1 MARPACFRCSSIRP
15 VSSSSRWVWPRPRR
29 SSCCSAQWCSRC
41 FSCGCSGRIAVV
53 RSRTRVFY
61 WMAFVLVTAWGIVLL
76 LPILW
81 MISTSLKPLSRVFE
95 LPIQWIPRPA
105 LWQNYPKAL
114 SQFPFARYFLNSF
127 IVSVSVTVLN
137 VMLSGLA
144 GYSLAK
150 YRYFGQRALFI
161 AVLSTLML
169 PIEVLMV
176 PTFLIVKALG
186 WLNSYPGLIFPVV
199 ADAFG
204 VFLMRQYLLSLPDS
218 LIEAA
223 RIDGA
228 TELGTYFKIVV
239 PLIWP
244 AILTLSIFTFR
255 ETWDSFVWPFII
267 ITEDSLRTVPIGL
280 QRFQEQYVTTYNQ
293 VM

>member
-1 MARPACFRCSSIRP
+1 MAKRQSVLYWLGFLL
-15 VSSSSRWVWPRPRR
+15 
-29 SSCCSAQWCSRC
+29 
-41 FSCGCSGRIAVV
+41 VV
-53 RSRTRVFY
+53 
-61 WMAFVLVTAWGIVLL
+61 AWGIVQL

-81 MISTSLKPLSRVFE
+81 MISTSLKPLNRVFE
-95 LPIQWIPRPA
+95 LPIQWIPRPPQ
-105 LWQNYPKAL
+105 WHNYPYAWR
-114 SQFPFARYFLNSF
+114 QFPFARYFVNSF
-127 IVSVSVTVLN
+127 IVSASVTVLN
-137 VMLSGLA
+137 VFLAGLA

-161 AVLSTLML
+161 AMLSTLML

-186 WLNSYPGLIFPVV
+186 WLNTYQGLIIPVV

-204 VFLMRQYLLSLPDS
+204 VFLMRQFMLGLPDS
-218 LIEAA
+218 LVEAA

-228 TELGTYFKIVV
+228 GELGTYFRIVV

-244 AILTLSIFTFR
+244 AVLTLAIFTWR
-255 ETWDSFVWPFII
+255 ETWDAFVWPFII

-280 QRFQEQYVTTYNQ
+280 QRFQEQYVTTYNS
-293 VM
+293 VMAISTIAIVPMVLLFFFFQRSFIRGIALSGLKE